1 MIERAAWAVLAL
13 IHALPALALFNPGLI
28 SRLYGVAPGDG
39 AFLLL
44 HHRAA
49 LFLGVLILCLW
60 AAAVPGVRQAASV
73 VVAVSMLSFLWLWQ
87 GAGRPAAL
95 NSIAIADL
103 IGLPALAWV
112 MWRAWGMG
120 AA

>member
-1 MIERAAWAVLAL
+1 MIERISWVALAL
-13 IHALPALALFNPGLI
+13 IHALPALALFNPALI
-28 SRLYGVAPGDG
+28 SRLYGVGPGDG

-49 LFLGVLILCLW
+49 LFLCVLILCVW
-60 AAAVPGVRQAASV
+60 AAVDPTVRRAASA
-73 VVAVSMLSFLWLWQ
+73 VVAVSMVSFLLLWQ

-95 NSIAIADL
+95 NSIAVADL
-103 IGLPALAWV
+103 VGLLPMGFVIL
-112 MWRAWGMG
+112 RAWS